1 MGLIR
6 FLLAL
11 SVLIVHSS
19 PVLGI
24 EIIPGSQ
31 AVHSFYIISGFY
43 MAMIFVEK
51 YEGTERPLYYFFSNR
66 ILRLYP
72 LYLLVVILIVALS
85 IVLGILLGSYGEL
98 QYYIDKY
105 NEQPNSLGALITV
118 LFLNISLIGQD
129 IITFFGIDNLGHL
142 QFLGL
147 DGDQKMQELLF
158 IPIAWTVSIE
168 LFFYLLTPFIVAKK
182 KLVIVYW
189 LLAVIGLRLLLYM
202 AFDIKESFAIYRFAP
217 TELFWFLLGV
227 LSYKL
232 FQDKWLPD
240 KRYGILFFILLVL
253 ALFTYKYIQSDWL
266 IFILV
271 FLFTPSIFYRLSSY
285 RYDRYLGELTY
296 PLYISH
302 CLFLIIISA
311 NRFPKQYG
319 TGLPLVVMT
328 LTFSVLAYHYFLQPI
343 DRFRATRI
351 KVGKYINNNQ
361 AN

>member
-11 SVLIVHSS
+11 SVVIVHSS
-19 PVLGI
+19 PLLGL

-43 MAMIFVEK
+43 MTMIFVEK

-66 ILRLYP
+66 VLRLYP
-72 LYLLVVILIVALS
+72 LYLLVIILTVLLS
-85 IVLGILLGSYGEL
+85 IVLGVLFGSYGEL

-118 LFLNISLIGQD
+118 LFFNISLIGQD
-129 IITFFGIDNLGHL
+129 IITFFGINDLGHL

-147 DGDQKMQELLF
+147 EGDLKMQELLF

-168 LFFYLLTPFIVAKK
+168 LFFYLLTPFIVTKK
-182 KLVIVYW
+182 KMVIIYW
-189 LLAVIGLRLLLYM
+189 LLGVIALRIFLYIG
-202 AFDIKESFAIYRFAP
+202 FDIKESFAIYRFAP

-232 FQDKWLPD
+232 FQNKWLPD
-240 KRYGILFFILLVL
+240 KRYGILFFVLLVL
-253 ALFTYKYIQSDWL
+253 TFFTYKYIQSDWL
-266 IFILV
+266 IFTCV
-271 FLFTPSIFYRLSSY
+271 FLFTPAVFYRLSNY
-285 RYDRYLGELTY
+285 KYDRYLGELTY

-302 CLFLIIISA
+302 CLFLMIVGA
-311 NRFPKQYG
+311 NRFPKQFG

-328 LTFSVLAYHYFLQPI
+328 LIFSVLAYHYFLLPI
-343 DRFRATRI
+343 DRFRASRI
-351 KVGKYINNNQ
+351 KIGNYINSNQ